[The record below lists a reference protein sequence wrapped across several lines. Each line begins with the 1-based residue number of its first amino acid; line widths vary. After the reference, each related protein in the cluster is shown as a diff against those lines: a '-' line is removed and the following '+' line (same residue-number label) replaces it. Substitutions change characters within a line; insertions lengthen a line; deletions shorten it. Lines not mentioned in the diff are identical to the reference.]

1 MTGGAI
7 ERVKGTLDLLPR
19 EHAAVE
25 AILDA
30 LQERFAR
37 FGYRGIETPVLE
49 HAELHLRK
57 SGRHI
62 ISRLYS
68 FADFAGRRLCL
79 RPEMTASVMRAYLAG
94 MLAEPLPVRLS
105 YAGPM
110 FRYER
115 PQRGRYRQF
124 LNAGVELIGA
134 AGPMA
139 DAEVIRLACEG
150 MEALGL
156 SGYRVRVGH
165 LGILS
170 RYLDSLGLDARVR
183 SFLLSSME
191 DVGKEGRGVEFIAGR
206 LEELGMAG
214 DGADA
219 DVPEPFA
226 ELLEQAPGPDAA
238 PALVALLR
246 RMYGTFE
253 GERTPEEIAG
263 RLLEKGSRA
272 RAQESV
278 ARALQFLGEACAVCG
293 PTPGVFSELR
303 ALLDRHGLDAGPC
316 EELEELFRLL
326 AAYGPLSGEM
336 VVDLGFG
343 RGLEYYT
350 GMIFEIQLPGA
361 ACGRSAGK
369 YGPEGEVC
377 GGGRYDDLAVVLGGE
392 ERVPACGFAF
402 GVDRLKLAL
411 EARGRLPGVV
421 APPRVLVLPM
431 EAGSREMAIRIAG
444 LLRAQGVCVEL
455 EVRERSLKKA
465 LQHADRIGA
474 AYALLVGA
482 DEREGGYATV
492 RDMAERTESRWPL
505 ERLAGEGAAF
515 LAGGAA

>member
-7 ERVKGTLDLLPR
+7 ERVKGTLDLLPQ

-156 SGYRVRVGH
+156 AGYRVRVGH

-191 DVGKEGRGVEFIAGR
+191 DVGKEGRGLEFIAGR

-214 DGADA
+214 YAPDA
-219 DVPEPFA
+219 DVPQPFA
-226 ELLEQAPGPDAA
+226 ELLEQAPGPDAV
-238 PALVALLR
+238 PALAALLR

-263 RLLEKGSRA
+263 RLLQKGSRT
-272 RAQESV
+272 RAKESV
-278 ARALQFLGEACAVCG
+278 ARALQFLGEACAVRG
-293 PTPGVFSELR
+293 PAPGVFAELR
-303 ALLDRHGLDAGPC
+303 ALLERHGLDAGPC
-316 EELEELFRLL
+316 EELEELFALL

-350 GMIFEIQLPGA
+350 GMIFEIQLPGT
-361 ACGRSAGK
+361 GS
-369 YGPEGEVC
+369 EGEVC

-411 EARGRLPGVV
+411 EARGGLPGTV
-421 APPRVLVLPM
+421 APPRVLLLPL

-444 LLRAQGVCVEL
+444 LLRAQGVSVEL

-492 RDMAERTESRWPL
+492 RDMAARTETRWPL